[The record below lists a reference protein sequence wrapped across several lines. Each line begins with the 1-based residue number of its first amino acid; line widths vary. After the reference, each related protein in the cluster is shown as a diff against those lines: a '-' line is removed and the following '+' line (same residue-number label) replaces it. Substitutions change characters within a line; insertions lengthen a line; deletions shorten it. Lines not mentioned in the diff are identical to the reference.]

1 MRAEK
6 NYYDCY
12 WLEKIKQ
19 KVDLSTCRLVVQK
32 IDGVY
37 ESLAEAGADGEY
49 SGGLTCEITICD
61 LTIMERYK

>member
-37 ESLAEAGADGEY
+37 KVLVEAGR
-49 SGGLTCEITICD
+49 SGN
-61 LTIMERYK
+61 K

>member
-1 MRAEK
+1 MITDTRAAK

-37 ESLAEAGADGEY
+37 KVLVEAGRNGN
-49 SGGLTCEITICD
+49 
-61 LTIMERYK
+61 K